1 MRFLPE
7 IFRRNREWA
16 ARQVAADPAFFS
28 RLAQI
33 QTPEY
38 LWIGCSDSRVPANQI
53 VDMAP
58 GQVFVHRNI
67 ANLVSISDP
76 NCMAV
81 VDYAV
86 KALGV
91 RHIIVCGHYRCGGVR
106 AALDGNASGAV
117 AEWLRPLSELAAA
130 ERATLEREPDDAA
143 RWARLC
149 ELNVAAQVRAL
160 SAAPVIREARGAG
173 LHLHGWIYDLADGLL
188 RDLEVG
194 EPAPR

>member
-16 ARQVAADPAFFS
+16 ARQVGADPDFFS
-28 RLAQI
+28 RLARI

-53 VDMAP
+53 IDMAP

-81 VDYAV
+81 VEYAV
-86 KALGV
+86 RVLGV
-91 RHIIVCGHYRCGGVR
+91 RHAIVCGHYRCGGVR
-106 AALDGNASGAV
+106 AALDGSATGAV
-117 AEWLRPLSELAAA
+117 AGWLRPLRDLAIA
-130 ERATLEREPDDAA
+130 ESATLGREPDDAA
-143 RWARLC
+143 RWAKLC
-149 ELNVAAQVRAL
+149 ELSVAAQVRAL
-160 SAAPVIREARGAG
+160 AAAPAVREARAAG
-173 LHLHGWIYDLADGLL
+173 LRLHGWIYDVHDGLL

-194 EPAPR
+194 EPPAA